1 MTEVVALID
10 GNVEFESSAVTPASS
25 LSGKIKINISK
36 PLPVIPP
43 RENKDVSS
51 SSNTSEIEKSI
62 DSIDPSQPLPPGE
75 EHIQLNLKPA
85 LQGIKLKNN
94 SLVKRGTELSGLCS
108 IMWLV
113 CSDFLMEL
121 SNEYKCPLVNI

>member
-10 GNVEFESSAVTPASS
+10 GNVEFESSTVTLASS

-51 SSNTSEIEKSI
+51 SSNTSEIEKST

-85 LQGIKLKNN
+85 LQGVKLKNSN
-94 SLVKRGTELSGLCS
+94 PVKRGAELSGLCS
-108 IMWLV
+108 IM
-113 CSDFLMEL
+113 
-121 SNEYKCPLVNI
+121 